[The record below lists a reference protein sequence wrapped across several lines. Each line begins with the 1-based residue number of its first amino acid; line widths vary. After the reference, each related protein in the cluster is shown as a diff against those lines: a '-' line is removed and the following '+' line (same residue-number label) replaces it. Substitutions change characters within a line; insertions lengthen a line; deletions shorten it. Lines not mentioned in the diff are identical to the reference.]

1 MPLLQ
6 RLATLFAFSRR
17 RGRNTP
23 GRPKCFFSPRGGA
36 GRAQPGPGGLTGHTP
51 GRPEGF
57 LRPIGGWVGRRP
69 ALGAL
74 YALWL
79 VAVVAHA
86 DARVRVQAN
95 EAVISVYAEID
106 SRVDRDLAWAVL
118 TDYNRW
124 SEFIPDLHVSRV
136 ISPPGEPIRLEQ
148 RGSIPW
154 LPNFP
159 LVMIALVE
167 EYPPRTIRFQRIAG
181 NIQALVGE
189 WQIQGKSPVRLVY
202 RATVM
207 PGFPMP
213 PEASIEIFRHDAKV
227 RLEAMAREME
237 RRAAPSRK
245 P

>member
-1 MPLLQ
+1 MIGMLG
-6 RLATLFAFSRR
+6 RL
-17 RGRNTP
+17 G
-23 GRPKCFFSPRGGA
+23 C
-36 GRAQPGPGGLTGHTP
+36 
-51 GRPEGF
+51 
-57 LRPIGGWVGRRP
+57 
-69 ALGAL
+69 
-74 YALWL
+74 L
-79 VAVVAHA
+79 VAAVFILTLPMRADGA
-86 DARVRVQAN
+86 DARVRVEAN
-95 EAVISVYAEID
+95 EAIISVHAEID
-106 SRVDRDLAWAVL
+106 TRVDRDLAWGVL

-124 SEFIPDLHVSRV
+124 AEFIPDLHVCRV

-167 EYPPRTIRFQRIAG
+167 EYPPRAIRFQRIAG
-181 NIQALVGE
+181 NIRALVGE
-189 WQIQGKSPVRLVY
+189 WQIQGKAPVRLVY

-237 RRAAPSRK
+237 RRAARRP
-245 P
+245 

>member
-6 RLATLFAFSRR
+6 RLATLFAF
-17 RGRNTP
+17 
-23 GRPKCFFSPRGGA
+23 C
-36 GRAQPGPGGLTGHTP
+36 
-51 GRPEGF
+51 
-57 LRPIGGWVGRRP
+57 
-69 ALGAL
+69 
-74 YALWL
+74 ALWMIGATVL
-79 VAVVAHA
+79 A

-167 EYPPRTIRFQRIAG
+167 EIPPRTLRFQRIAG

-202 RATVM
+202 RSTIV
-207 PGFPMP
+207 PGIPMP
-213 PEASIEIFRHDAKV
+213 PEASVEIFRHDAKV

-237 RRAAPSRK
+237 RRAASSRK

>member
-1 MPLLQ
+1 MKTPKGHDPSAIFAHHGEVTQ
-6 RLATLFAFSRR
+6 PQPPFPPEERASACTRPRAMAIEAWRL
-17 RGRNTP
+17 
-23 GRPKCFFSPRGGA
+23 
-36 GRAQPGPGGLTGHTP
+36 
-51 GRPEGF
+51 
-57 LRPIGGWVGRRP
+57 W
-69 ALGAL
+69 
-74 YALWL
+74 W
-79 VAVVAHA
+79 VVAAVACLHLQA
-86 DARVRVQAN
+86 AFANARVRVEAN
-95 EAVISVYAEID
+95 EAVIGVYAEID
-106 SRVDRDLAWAVL
+106 ARVDRDLAWAVL

-124 SEFIPDLHVSRV
+124 CEFIPDLHVCRV
-136 ISPPGEPIRLEQ
+136 ISQPGEPIRLEQ

-167 EYPPRTIRFQRIAG
+167 ENPPRSIRFQRLAG
-181 NIQALVGE
+181 NIRALAGE

-202 RATVM
+202 RATVI

-237 RRAAPSRK
+237 RRAGVGRK

>member
-1 MPLLQ
+1 MTARGW
-6 RLATLFAFSRR
+6 RLWSV
-17 RGRNTP
+17 
-23 GRPKCFFSPRGGA
+23 GA
-36 GRAQPGPGGLTGHTP
+36 AVASLC
-51 GRPEGF
+51 
-57 LRPIGGWVGRRP
+57 LPIQ
-69 ALGAL
+69 ALS
-74 YALWL
+74 
-79 VAVVAHA
+79 A
-86 DARVRVQAN
+86 DARVRVEAN

-106 SRVDRDLAWAVL
+106 TRVDRDLAWGVL

-124 SEFIPDLHVSRV
+124 SEFIPDLQICRV

-148 RGSIPW
+148 RGTIPW

-167 EYPPRTIRFQRIAG
+167 EFPPRAIRFQRIAG
-181 NIQALVGE
+181 NIRALVGE
-189 WQIQGKSPVRLVY
+189 WQIQGKTPVRLIY

-213 PEASIEIFRHDAKV
+213 PEASIEIFRHDARV

-237 RRAAPSRK
+237 RRAAVARK